1 MNRSEG
7 IGAGAAQREVVV
19 GVGVAGVGVDACRLG
34 GGVSSPDGIS
44 AGAVQRSESGWYGG
58 VKMPEGICADSAQSE
73 CLLTVDL
80 VGVVGCLSWL

>member
-19 GVGVAGVGVDACRLG
+19 IVDVVGGGVGVCRLG

-44 AGAVQRSESGWYGG
+44 AGAAQRSESGWFGG
-58 VKMPEGICADSAQSE
+58 VEMSEGICAGSAQSE